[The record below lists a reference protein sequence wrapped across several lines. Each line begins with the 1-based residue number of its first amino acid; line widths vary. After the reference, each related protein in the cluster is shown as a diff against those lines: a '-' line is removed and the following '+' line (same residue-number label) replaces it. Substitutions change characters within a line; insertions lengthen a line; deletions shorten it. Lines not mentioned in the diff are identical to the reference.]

1 MVCPN
6 CRSDNRDEAKFCD
19 NCGLPLQMVC
29 PVCSTVNRV
38 TAKFCDNCGHDLGQ
52 GKRVGPSVLGGP
64 GVPGGPSVLG
74 GTSVPAGGS
83 ATPPVPPPAERRA
96 GGVDALAR
104 YLPPEL
110 RAKLEAAR
118 AHGRMAGE
126 RRIVTALFC
135 DVKGSTAA
143 AEQLDP
149 EDWSEI
155 INGAFEHMIRPV
167 YAYEGTVARL
177 MGDGLLAFFGA
188 PMAHEDDPQRA
199 VMAGLDIIAGIA
211 GYSEKAKKRWGIEVA
226 VRIGIN
232 TGLVVVGEVGSDLRV
247 EYSALGDAINLA
259 ARMEQA
265 ATPGTVQ
272 IAEATYRLVATD
284 FEFEPLGA
292 IEVKGKDQPVA
303 AYRVLRLR
311 PQHLRLRG
319 ASEPQAVPLLGRER
333 ELATLRRALDSLQ
346 AGVGQIVFIVGEAG
360 LGKSRLIEEVHRIW
374 ETRHGQAAPD
384 AQDGRWIESYS
395 ASYETDKPYSQFQ
408 RLIRQL
414 AQIKHDDEA
423 PIAREKLAAFLSGLR
438 LEPSTQ
444 ADSVLALLLGLA
456 SDTEA
461 VTTGEAWKHELFS
474 VIRDLTERWAAA
486 GPGVVVF
493 DDLQWIDTA
502 SSDLLLSL
510 MGLTDSSPLLFLCS
524 LRPDRSATSWHLKTS
539 SERDFAHRYSEVD
552 LGPLAEADS
561 RRLVEHLLVS
571 APITVDLADQVI
583 ARAEGNPLFLEEV
596 VRALVD
602 RGAGESDRIPD
613 SLQALLTARIDR
625 LDDTARHTLQMAS
638 VIGRRFLHRVL
649 LQICDPSVNLDM
661 ELTVLQRADM
671 VREAA
676 RIPELEF
683 LFRHALIQEAA
694 YRTILRR
701 QRRDFHRQ
709 VAEGIERLYSG
720 RLEEFATQLAHHFD
734 EAEDPRAQGYYRM
747 AGDTAMRLYAN
758 TEAVMLYDRALDL
771 SVSSPAASL
780 SDLDYLYR
788 RKGRALE
795 MEGRYAEAL
804 ANYEAMERTALQRG
818 DQHLLLTALVEQTQV
833 RSTPNSQFDAGKA
846 EDLGQ
851 RALELARALGEE
863 PAEAR
868 ILWATMNLG
877 RFTQGRLSQSLAD
890 GERALAIARRLNLGE
905 TVAFILNDM
914 LDLVALNGEF
924 ERGREIGKEAVALWR
939 ELGNLPMLA
948 DSLSGLSSYDL
959 FGGEYDR
966 ALMQADEAL
975 RISRSIGNLWGQ
987 SYSLSMI
994 GLIYL
999 DRGEPERAV
1008 LASEECIR
1016 LAETV
1021 GFIPAQIYTRN
1032 ILTLCYVEIGQLA
1045 LARAVAEKAV
1055 QVVNLNMQL
1064 FRFTAMAALIGVYIE
1079 EGKLDEAEMLL
1090 DKYEPSP
1097 VPGNPFIMFERGVQM
1112 TLALARKRFDEVRV
1126 LCEKE
1131 LALLHENGM
1140 HRSEPELHHM
1150 RGLALK
1156 GLGQNDEAYSAFQTA
1171 RERAEAMHALRL
1183 LLPTLTQLAE
1193 LERGRGNVAAAES
1206 YLEPARAIV
1215 AYTADRISNPAW
1227 RASYLGRPEVR
1238 RLLDSA

>member
-6 CRSDNRDEAKFCD
+6 CQSDNRDEAKFCD
-19 NCGLPLQMVC
+19 TCGLPLQIVC
-29 PVCSTVNRV
+29 PVCSTINRV
-38 TAKFCDNCGHDLGQ
+38 NAKFCDNCGHDLRQ
-52 GKRVGPSVLGGP
+52 KIP
-64 GVPGGPSVLG
+64 GERAAT
-74 GTSVPAGGS
+74 TSPAPAADKKAGAS
-83 ATPPVPPPAERRA
+83 AAA
-96 GGVDALAR
+96 DALAR

-118 AHGRMAGE
+118 AYGRMAGE

-143 AEQLDP
+143 AELLDP

-199 VMAGLDIIAGIA
+199 VMAGLEVIEGIA
-211 GYSEKAKKRWGIEVA
+211 GYSDKAKQRWGIEVA

-259 ARMEQA
+259 ARMEQTA
-265 ATPGTVQ
+265 SAGTVQ
-272 IAEATYRLVATD
+272 IAEPTYRLVAPD
-284 FEFEPLGA
+284 FEVEPLGA
-292 IEVKGKDQPVA
+292 IEVKGKDQPVP

-319 ASEPQAVPLLGRER
+319 ASEPQAAPLLGRER
-333 ELATLRRALDSLQ
+333 ELATLTKALDSLQ

-360 LGKSRLIEEVHRIW
+360 LGKSRLIEEAHRVW
-374 ETRHGQAAPD
+374 ESRRGQLVGAA
-384 AQDGRWIESYS
+384 DGRWIESYS

-414 AQIKHDDEA
+414 AQIKHDDAA
-423 PIAREKLAAFLSGLR
+423 PVARAKLAGFLAGLG
-438 LEPSTQ
+438 LEPPTQ
-444 ADSVLALLLGLA
+444 ADSVLALLLGLT

-461 VTTGEAWKHELFS
+461 VTTGEAWKRDLFA
-474 VIRDLTERWAAA
+474 VIRDLTQRWAAV

-493 DDLQWIDTA
+493 DDLQWIDAA
-502 SSDLLLSL
+502 SADLLLSL
-510 MGLTDSSPLLFLCS
+510 IGLTDTSPLLFLCS
-524 LRPDRSATSWHLKTS
+524 LRPDRSAVSWQVKTS
-539 SERDFAHRYSEVD
+539 SERDFAHRYFEVD
-552 LGPLAEADS
+552 LRPLAEADS
-561 RRLVEHLLVS
+561 RRLVDHLLVS
-571 APITVDLADQVI
+571 APLAVNLADQVI

-596 VRALVD
+596 VRALLD
-602 RGAGESDRIPD
+602 QGAGEGGRIPD

-649 LQICDPSVNLDM
+649 MQICDPTVNLDA

-709 VAEGIERLYSG
+709 VAEGIELLYSG
-720 RLEEFATQLAHHFD
+720 RLEEFATQLAHHYD
-734 EAEDPRAQGYYRM
+734 EADDPRAQSYYRM
-747 AGDTAMRLYAN
+747 AGDSAMRLYAN
-758 TEAVMLYDRALDL
+758 TEAAMLYGRALELTVANPDATL
-771 SVSSPAASL
+771 A
-780 SDLDYLYR
+780 DLDYLYR
-788 RKGRALE
+788 RKGRTLE
-795 MEGRYAEAL
+795 MEGRYAVAL
-804 ANYEAMERTALQRG
+804 ANYEAMERTAGQRR
-818 DQHLLLTALVEQTQV
+818 DQRLLLAALVEQTQV
-833 RSTPNSQFDAGKA
+833 RATPNNQFDADKA

-851 RALELARALGEE
+851 RALELARALGDE

-877 RFTQGRLSQSLAD
+877 RFTQGRLSRSLAD
-890 GERALAIARRLNLGE
+890 GERALAIARRLNLDE
-905 TVAFILNDM
+905 MVAFILNDM
-914 LDLVALNGEF
+914 LDLVGLNGEF
-924 ERGREIGKEAVALWR
+924 ERGREVGMEAIALWR
-939 ELGNLPMLA
+939 QLGNMPMLA
-948 DSLSGLSSYDL
+948 DSLSGLSAYDM
-959 FGGEYDR
+959 FAGEYDR
-966 ALMQADEAL
+966 ALAQADEAL

-987 SYSLSMI
+987 SYSLSMV
-994 GLIYL
+994 GLVYV
-999 DRGEPERAV
+999 DRGDPERAI
-1008 LASEECIR
+1008 LACEECIR

-1032 ILTLCYVEIGQLA
+1032 ILALCYVEIGQIA
-1045 LARAVAEKAV
+1045 AARAVAEKAV
-1055 QVVNLNMQL
+1055 EVGNLNMQL
-1064 FRFTAMAALIGVYIE
+1064 FRFTGLAALVGVYIE
-1079 EGKLDEAEMLL
+1079 EGRIDEAEDLSSQF
-1090 DKYEPSP
+1090 ET
-1097 VPGNPFIMFERGVQM
+1097 VNAPGNPFIMFERGVQM
-1112 TLALARKRFDEVRV
+1112 ALTLARGRFDEVLA
-1126 LCEKE
+1126 LCERE
-1131 LALLHENGM
+1131 VALLDQNGM
-1140 HRSEPELHHM
+1140 HRSEPELHFM

-1156 GLGQNDEAYSAFQTA
+1156 GLGRSDEAYTAFQQA
-1171 RERAEAMHALRL
+1171 RADAEGLQARRQLWPALVC
-1183 LLPTLTQLAE
+1183 LAE
-1193 LERGRGNVAAAES
+1193 LERDRGNIAAAQDHEQS
-1206 YLEPARAIV
+1206 ARALV
-1215 AYTADRISNPAW
+1215 TYTAEHISNPAW
-1227 RASYLGRPEVR
+1227 RASYLGRPSVR
-1238 RLLDSA
+1238 RLLDGA